1 MKSITRKT
9 AIFSRRTTE
18 VPQLKVWVRIN
29 VALLTL
35 RPQITQGEVSPSG
48 RLLTTL
54 RRCVTGELECYCS
67 HSCHRNTCFLQLT
80 APRCHPHRNSSDQK
94 KKKKWVSLTFQRC
107 VDWLLMTLSSVHD
120 KRQLVA
126 CGTTAN
132 AHRGTL
138 LQPGNSFLTA
148 VHTHGTA
155 EAAPA
160 VPSVNP
166 SWENPNYL
174 CTIYINLLLFGNAT
188 IVFIVKYAHR
198 NNTQWLSLNEAGT

>member
-1 MKSITRKT
+1 MFLSCSTFTVGSVTSIPKSQPMKSITRKT

-67 HSCHRNTCFLQLT
+67 HGCHRNTCFLQLT

-94 KKKKWVSLTFQRC
+94 KKKVGIPDFPAL
-107 VDWLLMTLSSVHD
+107 
-120 KRQLVA
+120 
-126 CGTTAN
+126 CGLAADDSIQCAWQATAGGMW
-132 AHRGTL
+132 HHCKCS
-138 LQPGNSFLTA
+138 QGNTP
-148 VHTHGTA
+148 
-155 EAAPA
+155 AA
-160 VPSVNP
+160 
-166 SWENPNYL
+166 
-174 CTIYINLLLFGNAT
+174 
-188 IVFIVKYAHR
+188 R
-198 NNTQWLSLNEAGT
+198 

>member
-1 MKSITRKT
+1 MGSVTSIPKSQPMKSITRKT

-67 HSCHRNTCFLQLT
+67 HGCHRNTCFLQLT

-94 KKKKWVSLTFQRC
+94 SGYPW
-107 VDWLLMTLSSVHD
+107 LSSAVWTGCWWLYPVCMTSDSWWHVAPLQMLTGEHSCSQVTASSQQCIHMELQ
-120 KRQLVA
+120 RQLP
-126 CGTTAN
+126 
-132 AHRGTL
+132 L
-138 LQPGNSFLTA
+138 YPL
-148 VHTHGTA
+148 
-155 EAAPA
+155 
-160 VPSVNP
+160 
-166 SWENPNYL
+166 
-174 CTIYINLLLFGNAT
+174 
-188 IVFIVKYAHR
+188 
-198 NNTQWLSLNEAGT
+198 